1 MINSSLLNIINS
13 TQKKLL
19 LNNHNI
25 IVCMN
30 PINITKK
37 NSNIGKN
44 ISKFMES
51 DFFFLRL
58 TFLFLK
64 NFIKFFMI
72 YLKVFFYILIS
83 RPKKVIKSEIIF
95 LSHRFENNDNDL
107 YFSEI
112 KKKLKIKIIRLFI

>member
-51 DFFFLRL
+51 DFFFS
-58 TFLFLK
+58 K
-64 NFIKFFMI
+64 VNFFIFKKF
-72 YLKVFFYILIS
+72 Y
-83 RPKKVIKSEIIF
+83 
-95 LSHRFENNDNDL
+95 
-107 YFSEI
+107 
-112 KKKLKIKIIRLFI
+112 